1 MAPGRLDPC
10 FIVIR
15 LIPKDTQPARERGMI
30 YISVLLVERAETNF
44 PPSISVDFENATNV
58 CRGGGWK
65 SCVCGRWYRSTSRI
79 LFSFFLSPREK
90 NKKKATWKGGG
101 SRRQTQLRLSIEC
114 ALSSSCNHDAQFS
127 FALTDRQFS
136 EEASSRQYYLTT
148 LSQKSINLYSFILFE
163 IYFFELRDFSSI
175 YLFFPLF

>member
-1 MAPGRLDPC
+1 MFYCHPPYSQGHTASQRERNDLHLC
-10 FIVIR
+10 FIGWTCRNKLSTLHKCR
-15 LIPKDTQPARERGMI
+15 LRKCDERMSGRRMK
-30 YISVLLVERAETNF
+30 VM
-44 PPSISVDFENATNV
+44 
-58 CRGGGWK
+58 
-65 SCVCGRWYRSTSRI
+65 CVCVWAGYRSTSRI

-90 NKKKATWKGGG
+90 IKKERRGRGGG